1 MIESLEKTENQEKK
15 KNNLSLIKLK
25 KATIMVAFLDSKF
38 ITEKKVFL
46 LTKEYVVRSSPITN
60 LS

>member
-15 KNNLSLIKLK
+15 KNNLPLIKLK

-60 LS
+60 LP